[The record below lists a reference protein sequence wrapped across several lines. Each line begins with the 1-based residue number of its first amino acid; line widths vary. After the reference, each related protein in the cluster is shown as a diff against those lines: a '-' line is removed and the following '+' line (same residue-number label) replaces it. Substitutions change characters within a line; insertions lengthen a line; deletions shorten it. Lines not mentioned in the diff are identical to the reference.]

1 MQASR
6 RSDRSGAIAAT
17 RQSGPLLS
25 AFVAKRAS
33 DNVRF
38 WRVHIDAI
46 EGRRDVHE
54 PGGHHAGNGGVA
66 VTMSQPV
73 KIGNGLYV
81 RDCSKCILC
90 YKCGDAC
97 GTRVAERVRDPDR
110 GRGFDFPDLD

>member
-1 MQASR
+1 
-6 RSDRSGAIAAT
+6 
-17 RQSGPLLS
+17 LS

-33 DNVRF
+33 RIARF
-38 WRVHIDAI
+38 WCVHIDAI

-66 VTMSQPV
+66 ATMSQPV
-73 KIGNGLYV
+73 KIGDGLDV
-81 RDCSKCILC
+81 RNFGRCILC

-110 GRGFDFPDLD
+110 GRSFDFPDLDCLAGFLPC